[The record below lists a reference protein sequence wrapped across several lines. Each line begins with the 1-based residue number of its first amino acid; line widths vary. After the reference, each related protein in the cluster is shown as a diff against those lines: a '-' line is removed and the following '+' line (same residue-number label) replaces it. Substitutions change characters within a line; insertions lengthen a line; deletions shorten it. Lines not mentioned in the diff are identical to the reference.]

1 MIEYYQCMACGVRS
15 PQVLQQTIR
24 VCGLDGWNDT
34 ANKRYLSC
42 LRAAARTECLCRPEG
57 LDRSDIVD
65 PYVKLQ
71 LAGFEYETKS
81 VRTASVSDNGLM

>member
-1 MIEYYQCMACGVRS
+1 MCDHPKCYSSGS
-15 PQVLQQTIR
+15 LQQKIR

-34 ANKRYLSC
+34 TNKSFC
-42 LRAAARTECLCRPEG
+42 FCAASALQLARTECLCRPEG